1 MDSSSTK
8 EIEWVYKKSVLSI
21 YSGVCSI
28 SKPLLYNGSLVL
40 SFSALGSGLAIAF
53 ETKGWRKTHG
63 QEIHLTRKP
72 EGARNKFA
80 HKNLFS
86 WMRAL

>member
-53 ETKGWRKTHG
+53 ETKVGEK
-63 QEIHLTRKP
+63 LMVKKVTRKP